1 MQIINQKG
9 KMEKELA
16 EILHTVLMDFN
27 TDIIPDYSGRGMLG
41 NETPAISTNAS
52 MGDVLGAVIIRANLF
67 IDSDGNEIF
76 NSTDI
81 QVDSMG
87 TGIVIY

>member
-16 EILHTVLMDFN
+16 EILHASLIDFE
-27 TDIIPDYSGRGMLG
+27 TEIIPDYSGRGMFG
-41 NETPAISTNAS
+41 NETHAISTNAS
-52 MGDVLGAVIIRANLF
+52 MGDVLGAVIIRAPMF
-67 IDSDGNEIF
+67 TDSLGNELF
-76 NSTDI
+76 NSTDF